1 MFNYDIEK
9 IAKADFQQIV
19 NEIPFFKRVQQQSD
33 QQYKCI
39 LEYSSLF
46 LAKSNETVIRKGEF
60 DAWCYYVLSGSLD
73 VFPGDGVSG
82 EPCIAQLQAG
92 DMLGAL
98 ALLQDLER
106 NATVRV
112 SSKCEYVVLL
122 GIDFAPFGD
131 LDDFEEITLET
142 KIAFYNEVFE
152 RLKRRITHYIK
163 AFPDSNVS
171 HLYELDIS
179 FKGIEKSLEHLEFLN
194 QNALKMS
201 EWLESWNLSI
211 EQVAALQFKEMDLEH
226 ELLSNIEQTLW
237 HQHKKVS

>member
-1 MFNYDIEK
+1 MFNYDIDK
-9 IAKADFQQIV
+9 LAKADFQKV
-19 NEIPFFKRVQQQSD
+19 VDEIPFYNQVQHQSA

-39 LEYSSLF
+39 LGYSSLF

-73 VFPGDGVSG
+73 VFPGEG
-82 EPCIAQLQAG
+82 EPDEACVAKLQAG

-112 SSKCEYVVLL
+112 SSDCEYVVLL

-142 KIAFYNEVFE
+142 KIAFYNEVYD
-152 RLKRRITHYIK
+152 RLKRRISHYIK
-163 AFPDSNVS
+163 AFPDSSVS
-171 HLYELDIS
+171 SLFDVDQS
-179 FKGIEKSLEHLEFLN
+179 FNGVSNSLEHLEFLN
-194 QNALKMS
+194 QNALQLS
-201 EWLESWNLSI
+201 SWLEKWNLSVD
-211 EQVAALQFKEMDLEH
+211 QVAALQFTEMDIKH
-226 ELLSNIEQTLW
+226 DLLSNIEQTLW

>member
-1 MFNYDIEK
+1 MFSYDIDK
-9 IAKADFQQIV
+9 LPKTDFQKIV
-19 NEIPFFKRVQQQSD
+19 NEIPFYKEVQQQSA

-39 LEYSSLF
+39 LGYSSLF
-46 LAKSNETVIRKGEF
+46 LAKANETVIRKGEF
-60 DAWCYYVLSGSLD
+60 DAWCYYVLSGSLE
-73 VFPGDGVSG
+73 VFAGDGG
-82 EPCIAQLQAG
+82 PDDACIAKLKAG

-112 SSKCEYVVLL
+112 SSECEYIVLL

-131 LDDFEEITLET
+131 LDDFEEINLET
-142 KIAFYNEVFE
+142 KIAFYSEVYH
-152 RLKRRITHYIK
+152 RLKRRISHYIE
-163 AFPDSNVS
+163 AFPDSSVA

-179 FKGIEKSLEHLEFLN
+179 FTGQDNSIEQLEFLN

-201 EWLESWNLSI
+201 EWLEKWNLSV
-211 EQVAALQFKEMDLEH
+211 EQVAALQFKEMDIEH

-237 HQHKKVS
+237 HQQKKVS